1 VSPVAGGAVD
11 ADALGSR
18 LAERVVDRGQVRRRR
33 LRLALTHEIEMTVAA
48 GAIALTISLSSS
60 TSNSPEL
67 GAAS

>member
-1 VSPVAGGAVD
+1 MPMPSAAAWLNALLIAVRYD
-11 ADALGSR
+11 ADGCASHSP
-18 LAERVVDRGQVRRRR
+18 
-33 LRLALTHEIEMTVAA
+33 HEIEMTVAA